1 MKRLLDYVF
10 GGVQIECKS
19 ADTERCINELHRNGV
34 LAKRMKKKKE
44 KFSFFIRLSKYKK
57 VRSLLDKS
65 GIKVYSIRGEG
76 LPFFLMR
83 YKKRYGVIV
92 GAVIFCALLWVSKN
106 YVWKITFSG
115 NEDVPDI
122 TVEEQLMDI
131 GFGIGTYIPN
141 VDYYSL
147 CNSFLQ
153 RSEDFSFISVN
164 MEGTTAKVELRERKK
179 RNEEEGYSAS
189 NLVAKYSGQIE
200 SMTVYSGKS
209 VVEKESVVKE
219 GDLLVSG
226 FFEKAYGFDIVRSTG
241 SVYAYVTREFEV
253 YVPFKKTV
261 KTYTNNR
268 QTGNIISFFG
278 KDIKLYSNIKN
289 TFEKY
294 DETVDRERLVLFDR
308 VRLPFVLTKTSRFEY
323 TEETIILD
331 EDSARKEAEIQLSK
345 TLAEELKNSDVLE
358 RSVEETVTDEGYK
371 LTCKV
376 YCITDIALEKE
387 IKTEKNN
394 P

>member
-1 MKRLLDYVF
+1 M
-10 GGVQIECKS
+10 
-19 ADTERCINELHRNGV
+19 
-34 LAKRMKKKKE
+34 
-44 KFSFFIRLSKYKK
+44 
-57 VRSLLDKS
+57 
-65 GIKVYSIRGEG
+65 
-76 LPFFLMR
+76 
-83 YKKRYGVIV
+83 
-92 GAVIFCALLWVSKN
+92 
-106 YVWKITFSG
+106 
-115 NEDVPDI
+115 
-122 TVEEQLMDI
+122 
-131 GFGIGTYIPN
+131 
-141 VDYYSL
+141 
-147 CNSFLQ
+147 
-153 RSEDFSFISVN
+153 
-164 MEGTTAKVELRERKK
+164 
-179 RNEEEGYSAS
+179 
-189 NLVAKYSGQIE
+189 
-200 SMTVYSGKS
+200 
-209 VVEKESVVKE
+209 
-219 GDLLVSG
+219 
-226 FFEKAYGFDIVRSTG
+226 RSTG

-268 QTGNIISFFG
+268 QTGKIISFFG